1 MLVQKGPAAGSVRF
15 VRSESNS
22 ALQARILNAADAAIK
37 LRLPTPVQDGEPVDV
52 ELAPGFHEKG
62 RILYCRQQSDGF
74 DVVVEL
80 RKDNQ
85 RKEVRVEDS
94 KAAFLC
100 DLETTPGRGVT
111 AEVVDLSDSGLGVLT
126 SMPLQVGSLV
136 SVATDDFFVL
146 GEVRHC
152 TPTRY
157 GNSYRSGIRT
167 ERLTVRDQTGGA
179 TQAAMDSGKRTLPLP
194 SFSDLVDSLKRL
206 LAV

>member
-1 MLVQKGPAAGSVRF
+1 MLMQMDPAGSVRF
-15 VRSESNS
+15 VRSESNA
-22 ALQARILNAADAAIK
+22 ALPARILNAADRAIK
-37 LRLPTPVQDGEPVDV
+37 LRLPTPVHDGEPVEV

-62 RILYCRQQSDGF
+62 HILYCRKQSDGF

-80 RKDNQ
+80 RRDNQ

-94 KAAFLC
+94 KAALLC
-100 DLETTPGRGVT
+100 DLETSPGRGVT
-111 AEVVDLSDSGLGVLT
+111 AEVVDLSESGLGVVTAL
-126 SMPLQVGSLV
+126 PLKVGSLV

-157 GNSYRSGIRT
+157 GNAYRSGIRT
-167 ERLTVRDQTGGA
+167 ERLTVRKNQSA
-179 TQAAMDSGKRTLPLP
+179 SQPAMDCGKRAIPLP
-194 SFSDLVDSLKRL
+194 GVANMLRSLKRL